1 MERVERQ
8 RRASLIKEETG
19 LLTRVTQSLRAV
31 LWLHLGQVVL
41 AMVAM
46 AAFAF
51 AARGYAQTQ
60 PGATPAVEQPAPLT
74 LEESILIAL
83 ASNTDVRTAEE
94 QVAKAR
100 AVTRQAR
107 AGLGPQVSAGVTH
120 SWTGPIASM
129 TVGADTVALGVPET
143 TIAQL
148 SLALPVDISRQIW
161 TAVESADL
169 ARLAQEFGLAAVRQ
183 SVALQVQEAYLAVL
197 RAQALE
203 SVARE
208 ALAAAQEH
216 HQIAQLQQKAGVV
229 APFDVLRAEV
239 QVASYRQDLL
249 AKQNAVDLA
258 IASLNRVMGTDVNR
272 PLRLVEPALA
282 ERAAVELAASQQEAQ
297 QRRPEVL
304 QAQTVLQAAR
314 KGVKLAS
321 AGLQPSFALTAGYSY
336 DANPSGFAG
345 QSESWNVSAA
355 VSLPL
360 FDSGATHARVHQ
372 AQSDITMA
380 SLAEQDK
387 RQQVVLEVRQAYLS
401 LHEAQQR
408 MSTTEKD
415 VAQAREALRLAQ
427 VRYKAGVSVSV
438 EVTDAEVAF
447 AQSRSNQVH
456 ALYDYELAQAR
467 LDRAVGRPLGE
478 YPEKEEGVK

>member
-1 MERVERQ
+1 LLAHVTESLHVALLPRFRQ
-8 RRASLIKEETG
+8 VALATVAVAVFTFA
-19 LLTRVTQSLRAV
+19 TRC
-31 LWLHLGQVVL
+31 
-41 AMVAM
+41 
-46 AAFAF
+46 
-51 AARGYAQTQ
+51 YAQVQ
-60 PGATPAVEQPAPLT
+60 PGAAPAVEQPAPLT
-74 LEESILIAL
+74 LEESIRTAL
-83 ASNTDVRTAEE
+83 ANNTDVRTAEE

-129 TVGADTVALGVPET
+129 TVGTQTVVLGVPET
-143 TIAQL
+143 TITQL
-148 SLALPVDISRQIW
+148 SLALPVDISRQIS
-161 TAVESADL
+161 TAVGSADL

-183 SVALQVQEAYLAVL
+183 SVALQVQEAYLGVL
-197 RAQALE
+197 RVQALE
-203 SVARE
+203 NVARE

-258 IASLNRVMGTDVNR
+258 VANLNRVMGTDVNR
-272 PLRLVEPALA
+272 PLRLVEPALT
-282 ERAAVELAASQQEAQ
+282 ERAAVELAASQQEAE

-304 QAQTVLQAAR
+304 QAQTLLQAAR
-314 KGVKLAS
+314 KGVKLAR
-321 AGLQPSFALTAGYSY
+321 AGLQPSFALAAGYSY

-355 VSLPL
+355 VRLPL

-372 AQSDITMA
+372 AQADVAT
-380 SLAEQDK
+380 AELRERDAG
-387 RQQVVLEVRQAYLS
+387 QQVSLEVRQAYLS
-401 LHEAQQR
+401 LREAKQR
-408 MSTTEKD
+408 MSTSEKD

-427 VRYKAGVSVSV
+427 ARYRAGVSASV

-447 AQSRSNQVH
+447 AQSLSNQVN
-456 ALYDYELAQAR
+456 ARYDYELAQAR